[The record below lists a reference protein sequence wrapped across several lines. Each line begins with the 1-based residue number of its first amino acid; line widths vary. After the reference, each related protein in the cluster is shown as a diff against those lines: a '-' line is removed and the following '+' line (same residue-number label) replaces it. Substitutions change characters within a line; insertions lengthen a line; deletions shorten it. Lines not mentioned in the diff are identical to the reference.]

1 MFSPRELSFLN
12 SLPHHPLSFLGLRNS
27 FCTPCCLLL
36 LLRIL
41 HNQNISA
48 ELPLPYVTLVFFV
61 QGQGLFNVISN
72 HILEHLNSS
81 ERLKIGSRRVA
92 LPYILSL

>member
-1 MFSPRELSFLN
+1 MFSPREHSFLN

-27 FCTPCCLLL
+27 FYTPRCLLL

-41 HNQNISA
+41 DNQNISA
-48 ELPLPYVTLVFFV
+48 ELELPDATLVFFV
-61 QGQGLFNVISN
+61 QGQGLVSVISN
-72 HILEHLNSS
+72 HTLEHLNSS
-81 ERLKIGSRRVA
+81 EKLKIGSCRMA